1 MFNAGVRG
9 KRAKDSTGLITVGEH
24 FNQQNFLIPNVT
36 RFAVTDG
43 SYVDTNDTAADTT
56 GGQTIVLYG
65 SGFAPGATILV
76 GSTTIGAVTFLDSGR
91 LAFSS
96 PALGSGSYTIFVTN
110 ANGGTG
116 ILVPGLVYSGVPTFT
131 TAAGS
136 LGSVYETTAI
146 NTTVVATGDEPIT
159 YAISSGSLPPGSTL
173 SSGGT
178 ISGTAPVDGSSTT
191 YSFTIQ
197 ATDADN
203 QDSVR
208 SFNLTIDTDVV
219 SFSSP
224 ANNTLYGV
232 TQNTAISNVTVTATS
247 AAGYGVLYTSSGLP
261 TGLSMNT
268 STGIISGTPTIR
280 ASNVSIITATAN
292 TTNRNASLYL
302 NWTINLPG
310 DLFWKYTS
318 LLLSANTVPNGNT
331 FNTDLSTF
339 NNEVVVF
346 EHTKPSEFHPFKEGY
361 YSNYFDGNGDYLT
374 APSSAAFA
382 FGTGNFTIE
391 FWAYPTVNARQDW
404 IDFDNGGGYRLL
416 IYYNGTNIIYY
427 SGGARITGSA
437 MTLNTWQHIAVV
449 RNSGSTKLYING
461 NQSGSTYTDSIN
473 FLAQPLTIGKD
484 GAGSTVITGYM
495 SNVRVV
501 KGTALYTSAFTPP
514 TGPLTYVANT
524 VLLTC
529 QSNKLIDNSNNNF
542 TITKNGDTTV
552 SPFSPFNGTPTT
564 VTVPDANNYSVF
576 FDGTDSYLIG
586 GNAGPIG
593 TEDFTW
599 ECYAYIS
606 TMGGD
611 YPRIFESNTGA
622 SGSFQV
628 YLSGGT
634 LTVGGN
640 GTGTI
645 TSYSIASLT
654 NQWLHLCITRTGSAM
669 RLFVNGVL
677 RGYSASGG
685 NNFSSGGSVWRSSN
699 EAGGII
705 GYLSNMRVVRGSV
718 VTTYSTSSTT
728 TGTTIFTT
736 PTSPLTAISGTQF
749 LGMQSS
755 TMIDNSANAYTITT
769 TGDARPARNGP
780 FANTTTVTLV
790 GNEGSAYFDGTGD
803 FLSITN
809 NSAYTLGTNDFTIE
823 SWIYRTDTGVQRAIV
838 DNSAS
843 QGNRILFYI
852 TTNNKL
858 NLFDGTNTWLTSNN
872 TISANQWVHV
882 AVARSSGTTKLF
894 INGIQ
899 EASSTDSRTYT
910 NGSAGLYVG
919 KQFGSTTNDWAGY
932 ISNLRII
939 KGTALYTSAFVP
951 TWSPLTPVANTV
963 LLTAQTNSS
972 SNTKSFVDE
981 SNFNNIIT
989 PTGNTALG
997 SFTPFSSTWSG
1008 YFDGTTDYLTTT
1020 ASAANQMTGDFTV
1033 ELWIHP
1039 TSVPAQVGLIGIN
1052 NTSSSGGANFA
1063 LYIASDRRISFFIA
1077 GNSTSYTS
1085 TNVVITVGVWQH
1097 IAFVRSGSTNTVY
1110 VDGVSVLTNSATPSW
1125 SGSPAITVGRLYA
1138 DNTAVNFYGYIS
1150 NVRVLKGTA
1159 VYTDTF
1165 TPPTTPLTSVAN
1177 TVFLSCNSNRFV
1189 DYSAANNVITRTGNA
1204 SVSRFSPFSSVTVT
1218 PASYSGYFD
1227 GNGDY
1232 LSIPYSTLIS
1242 QTGPYTLEFWFYPTY
1257 NYSGQYIFA
1266 QNGGGAF
1273 GLNWTGTVMKVDKN
1287 GVGVQITGTTTM
1299 GLNQWHHYAMTY
1311 DGTTTRVF
1319 ANGTLDGSVSGT
1331 GGLAN
1336 VPTTIGYYEGNS
1348 SSSYRGYISNFR
1360 FVSGTAVYTG
1370 NFTPPTDPLTAIAN
1384 TSLLTC
1390 QSTTFIDNSNNAFAI
1405 TINGDAK
1412 PVIQNP
1418 FTDTVGSVVS
1428 YSANTFGSSIFFD
1441 NYAAASRDYLSV
1453 SGIPISATGQFTFEA
1468 WLYTTTVNNSNNG
1481 MIYSQYTTSNA
1492 NRWTIVYT
1500 TSNKIQVTH
1509 PSRTVI
1515 GATTFPPYQWNH
1527 VAVTRDSS
1535 NTLRIFLNGVVDA
1548 TSSSYTYSIMQ
1559 SPPRVGYYNNTPNDY
1574 WNGFMSSVRVVNGQ
1588 ALYTTPFIPSNQ
1600 PLPPTSNTT
1609 LLLAST
1615 VGPSVTD
1622 ATRNHNIETF
1632 GTARYVAN
1640 NAPYYDT
1647 YSGYFDGN
1655 GDYLSV
1661 PANAAFAFGTGD
1673 YTLEFWVYSSIAWAS
1688 TICLYNNNS
1697 GGYFLQYATG
1707 TGLQTGVAGSS
1718 ATGTYAVTLTSNN
1731 WNHIAVSRASGS
1743 SKCFVN
1749 GTQVG
1754 TTVTDNTNYAQNGAY
1769 IGALYNGSQP
1779 LTGYISN
1786 LRVVKGTALY
1796 TTTFTPSTTPLTA
1809 IANTQLLTCQS
1820 NSFIDNSTNAFTITK
1835 FGDAKITTLQPFA
1848 ANNTS
1853 RFSSV
1858 YFAAKTDYLAI
1869 EPDPNIVRFPGD
1881 FTFECWVYPTL
1892 TTTTFW
1898 GIWDSRNAGATAN
1911 PLAFSLDPLASA
1923 VAGSYRMS
1931 YYNGTKYYG
1940 TTTVLWNQWT
1950 HVAWVRSGTTMTFY
1964 VNGVAGGTA
1973 TISGAQIGNVTSTPI
1988 YIGSKDNNLTNY
2000 GTNGYISD
2008 LRITNG
2014 YARTITVPTTPYDI
2028 K

>member
-346 EHTKPSEFHPFKEGY
+346 GHTKPSEFHPFKEGY

-524 VLLTC
+524 ALLTC

-552 SPFSPFNGTPTT
+552 SPFSPFDGIPKTI
-564 VTVPDANNYSVF
+564 TVPDAN
-576 FDGTDSYLIG
+576 
-586 GNAGPIG
+586 A
-593 TEDFTW
+593 
-599 ECYAYIS
+599 
-606 TMGGD
+606 
-611 YPRIFESNTGA
+611 
-622 SGSFQV
+622 
-628 YLSGGT
+628 
-634 LTVGGN
+634 
-640 GTGTI
+640 TI
-645 TSYSIASLT
+645 I
-654 NQWLHLCITRTGSAM
+654 
-669 RLFVNGVL
+669 
-677 RGYSASGG
+677 
-685 NNFSSGGSVWRSSN
+685 
-699 EAGGII
+699 
-705 GYLSNMRVVRGSV
+705 
-718 VTTYSTSSTT
+718 
-728 TGTTIFTT
+728 
-736 PTSPLTAISGTQF
+736 
-749 LGMQSS
+749 
-755 TMIDNSANAYTITT
+755 
-769 TGDARPARNGP
+769 
-780 FANTTTVTLV
+780 TLV

-803 FLSITN
+803 YLLTPS
-809 NSAYTLGTNDFTIE
+809 SSSLGLGSGDFTIE

-899 EASSTDSRTYT
+899 EASSTDSRTYV

-997 SFTPFSSTWSG
+997 SFTPFGSTWSG

-1588 ALYTTPFIPSNQ
+1588 ALYTVPFVPSNQ
-1600 PLPPTSNTT
+1600 PAPVTSNTT

-1835 FGDAKITTLQPFA
+1835 FGDAKITTLQPFT
-1848 ANNTS
+1848 NSNTS

-1858 YFAAKTDYLAI
+1858 YFPVKTDVLAI
-1869 EPDPNIVRFPGD
+1869 EPDPSLVRFSGD
-1881 FTFECWVYPTL
+1881 FTLECWVYPTD
-1892 TTTTFW
+1892 TTITTW
-1898 GIWDSRNAGATAN
+1898 GIWDSRNAAASAN
-1911 PLAFSLDPLASA
+1911 PMTFTLDPLASA
-1923 VAGSYRMS
+1923 VAGSYRMA

-1940 TTTVLWNQWT
+1940 TTTVFYNQWT

-1973 TISGAQIGNVTSTPI
+1973 TISGAQIGNASSTPI
-1988 YIGSKDNNLTNY
+1988 YIGTKDNGSAGY